1 MKSEILDDI
10 QTIENIR
17 YFFKENGWESN
28 SALRCFLK
36 VVLLTKNKSKNDFH
50 PIEVFQNGDL
60 SFF

>member
-50 PIEVFQNGDL
+50 PIEQI
-60 SFF
+60 